1 MTRTEPLIS
10 VIVPVHNGQD
20 YLENCIKSIEEQTY
34 PRLEIIIVND
44 GSTDRTGSICD
55 KLQKKHD
62 NVRVLTMPDEGVSEA
77 RNRGLDEAAG
87 ELITF
92 VDADDRLCPET
103 LQILYTCM
111 ERTGSDVA
119 GCSFFCWSS
128 EAQWQQ
134 AMADRAQE
142 DGAKGQQ
149 EADQAEVYTADRYL
163 REAVLCGNSRCWS
176 KLYRRQIA
184 AQVRFLK
191 GLSIGEDI
199 LFLVR
204 MLPFTDRIVE
214 TKYQGY
220 GYFQNPSG
228 AMKRQFTPSYMDQVT
243 CWQLVRQEIRRS
255 SPDLDAQVT
264 ALNIMG
270 IMLTAGKIA
279 MLGSTDRRKN
289 RQYVKECHDRLQEA
303 LQVPGAYERLT
314 TGYRIKAR
322 VFRVWP
328 VLYLFLYHLQKSM
341 GSGRQ

>member
-1 MTRTEPLIS
+1 MWTECLTRRL
-10 VIVPVHNGQD
+10 
-20 YLENCIKSIEEQTY
+20 KRR
-34 PRLEIIIVND
+34 PR
-44 GSTDRTGSICD
+44 C
-55 KLQKKHD
+55 
-62 NVRVLTMPDEGVSEA
+62 
-77 RNRGLDEAAG
+77 
-87 ELITF
+87 
-92 VDADDRLCPET
+92 
-103 LQILYTCM
+103 
-111 ERTGSDVA
+111 
-119 GCSFFCWSS
+119 
-128 EAQWQQ
+128 
-134 AMADRAQE
+134 
-142 DGAKGQQ
+142 
-149 EADQAEVYTADRYL
+149 L
-163 REAVLCGNSRCWS
+163 RFRE
-176 KLYRRQIA
+176 
-184 AQVRFLK
+184 
-191 GLSIGEDI
+191 EDI
-199 LFLVR
+199 LCLVR

-264 ALNIMG
+264 ALYIMG

-279 MLGSTDRRKN
+279 MLGTTDRRKN